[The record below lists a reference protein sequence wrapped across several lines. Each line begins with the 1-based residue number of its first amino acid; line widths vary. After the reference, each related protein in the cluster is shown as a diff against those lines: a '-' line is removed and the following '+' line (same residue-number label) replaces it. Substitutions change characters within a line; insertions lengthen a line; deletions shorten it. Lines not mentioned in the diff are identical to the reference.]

1 MSEFNTNTY
10 SQADDGLRAYMLK
23 VFTKMGLGLLVTA
36 VVAFGCYLSLVNGG
50 FMWSLINS
58 SVAWIVLL
66 VAQFGFCIALSA
78 GVTRFSPVVCELLF
92 YAYAAVT
99 GVTFSVLPATY
110 GIDTIFTAFLFAA
123 VLYACCAVIGH
134 TTHVDLS
141 KFGGLIAGA
150 LLALVITTILSIFI
164 PVLRDSLMIS
174 YAGVIIFLA
183 YTAWDTQKI
192 KAYYY
197 SENGYG
203 SSANLAIY
211 GAFQLYLDF
220 INLFL
225 YILRILG
232 RNSSSKD

>member
-10 SQADDGLRAYMLK
+10 TQADDGLRNYMLK
-23 VFTKMGLGLLVTA
+23 VFTKMGLGLVVTT
-36 VVAFGCYLSLVNGG
+36 VVAFLCYLSLMNGG
-50 FMWSLINS
+50 FMLSLISNS
-58 SVAWIVLL
+58 IVWIVLL

-78 GVTRFSPVVCELLF
+78 GITRFSPMVCELLF

-99 GVTFSVLPATY
+99 GITFSVLPASY

-123 VLYACCAVIGH
+123 VLYGCCVVIGH

-141 KFGGLIAGA
+141 KFSGLLVGA
-150 LLALVITTILSIFI
+150 LLALVVTTVLSIFI
-164 PVLRDSLMIS
+164 PALRNSLIIS

-203 SSANLAIY
+203 SSDNLAIY

-225 YILRILG
+225 YILQILG
-232 RNSSSKD
+232 HNSSSKD